1 VSKPAGSTL
10 LSRGSWAETAR
21 IADILR
27 KETVGGA
34 LLLAAAAVALVWA
47 NSPWGAAYETLRD
60 TRVGPASL
68 HLDLTLGTWA
78 ADGLLAIFFFVA
90 GLELKREFVA
100 GDLREP
106 RRAAL
111 PIAAAVGGMLVP
123 ALLFVAFNLG
133 RDDDALRGWAIPSAT
148 DIAFA
153 LAVLAVI
160 STHLPAALRTF
171 LLTLAVVDDLL
182 AILVIA
188 VFYTDELSVVH
199 LLLSFAPLAVFGFLV
214 QKRIRS
220 WWLLLPL
227 AAVTWVLM
235 HESGVHATV
244 AGVLLA
250 FTVPVLRSEAAGGP
264 AAGPGLAEHFE
275 HRIRPLSAGVAVP
288 VFAFFSAGV
297 ALGGLSG
304 LSTSIT
310 DSVAVGITVGLVLG
324 KLIGIT
330 GATWLVARFTRAQLD
345 ENLGWPDVVGL
356 SLLGGIGFTVSLL
369 ITELAYGLGSETYDR
384 AKVGI
389 LTGTLLAA
397 LLATVILRLRN
408 RRYKRIYEDERAD
421 FDADG
426 IPDVYQRETVDDRA
440 DHRPSWEGAPPPGR
454 TAEQA
459 VEDDAHPDHRTVDDD
474 AEHDPDWR
482 GAPPPGR
489 TVGPSADG

>member
-1 VSKPAGSTL
+1 MSPSTRAPL
-10 LSRGSWAETAR
+10 LSRGSWAETSR
-21 IADILR
+21 VTDILR

-60 TRVGPASL
+60 TEVGPAAL
-68 HLDLTLGTWA
+68 HLDLSLGTWA
-78 ADGLLAIFFFVA
+78 ADGLLAVFFFVA

-111 PIAAAVGGMLVP
+111 PIAAAVGGMAVP
-123 ALLFVAFNLG
+123 ALLFVLFNLG
-133 RDDDALRGWAIPSAT
+133 RDDGALRGWAIPAAT

-182 AILVIA
+182 AIVVIA
-188 VFYTDELSVVH
+188 VFYTDDFSLTA
-199 LLLSFAPLAVFGFLV
+199 LLLSFLPLALFGLLV

-235 HESGVHATV
+235 HETGVHATV

-250 FTVPVLRSEAAGGP
+250 FTVPVVRSEAAGGP
-264 AAGPGLAEHFE
+264 DAGPGLAEHFE
-275 HRIRPLSAGVAVP
+275 HRIRPISAGIAVP

-297 ALGGLSG
+297 AVGGLSG
-304 LSTSIT
+304 LTESVT
-310 DSVAVGITVGLVLG
+310 DSVAVGIAVGLVLG
-324 KLIGIT
+324 KAIGIT
-330 GATWLVARFTRAQLD
+330 GATWLVSRFTRAELD
-345 ENLGWPDVVGL
+345 EHLGWPDVLGL

-369 ITELAYGLGSETYDR
+369 ITELAYGMGTDTYDH

-397 LLATVILRLRN
+397 LLATVVLRLRN

-421 FDADG
+421 FDRDG

-440 DHRPSWEGAPPPGR
+440 EHRPDRNGTAPPGR
-454 TAEQA
+454 TLGGSTE
-459 VEDDAHPDHRTVDDD
+459 
-474 AEHDPDWR
+474 
-482 GAPPPGR
+482 
-489 TVGPSADG
+489 S